1 MASLVRRSVV
11 LGRVRWHSSVLHHQ
25 PRRAAAVEDSIRSFM
40 GVTSAHAEPLTGTLL
55 VHYDTRITTVSEVE
69 AGVRQALLLA
79 PLAGEAWQARIAIR
93 EHQDSRAHV
102 HHDHHHGGAHDH
114 GHDGHQAGEHVRNLQ
129 LGGAALGSVLVGRL
143 VLGPIALATQPWLAA
158 IIATCTVVTGLPFL
172 RGAWRTLTHTRRLTT
187 DTLVS
192 AATMASIFLG
202 ETVTALTVIWLLNLG
217 EYLQSVVLGQT
228 RRAIRDLLDVD
239 MSDVWLV
246 VGDAEISTSLDRI
259 TPGDC
264 IVVHAGRRVP
274 VDGRVEG
281 GTATLNEAPITGE
294 SMPVM
299 RSTGDQVYAGTVLLA
314 GRIRIRV
321 ERIGTDTAVGRLIQ
335 RVEQAQA
342 SRAPIQTIGERFS
355 ARFVPASFVLSVL
368 VMLAT
373 GDIRRALT
381 MLLVACPC
389 ASGLATPTAVSAA
402 IGNGARRGIL
412 IKGGRPLEIAASID
426 AVVLD
431 KTGTLTSGMPTV
443 SRVLTAAEDRYASA
457 HVLSIAANAELHSE
471 HPLGL
476 AVVAHAR
483 DREIVIAPHDECRII
498 VGRGVHADWNGDR
511 ILVGSASLLDEFEVA
526 VPTDVE
532 QSFRR
537 HAADAETMMYVAH
550 NDDVIGLIGVR
561 DHVRPEAREALAEL
575 RTLGVRRI
583 RMLTGDGEEAAAAVA
598 RLVGID
604 EWRSRMLPDQK
615 YQEIQSLKAAGYT
628 VAMVGDGINDAP
640 ALALADVGIAMG
652 TAGSDVALEAADV
665 ALASGDLRRVG
676 TAICLSQQTINVIRQ
691 NYGAAIGVNAG
702 GVVLGAFGLFN
713 PLIAAVLHNL
723 STLLVVINS
732 ARLVPFDPDASQSH
746 RRPRP

>member
-1 MASLVRRSVV
+1 MASLVRRSIVP
-11 LGRVRWHSSVLHHQ
+11 GRVRWHSSALHHQ
-25 PRRAAAVEDSIRSFM
+25 PRRAAAVEDAAGGFI

-55 VHYDTRITTVSEVE
+55 VHYDTRITTMSEVE
-69 AGVRQALLLA
+69 AAVRQAILLA
-79 PLAGEAWQARIAIR
+79 PLTREAWQARLAMR
-93 EHQDSRAHV
+93 EHEDSCAHA

-114 GHDGHQAGEHVRNLQ
+114 GHDGQAGEHVRNLQ
-129 LGGAALGSVLVGRL
+129 LGGAALGSVLLGRL
-143 VLGPIALATQPWLAA
+143 AFGPIALATQPWLAA

-202 ETVTALTVIWLLNLG
+202 ETVTALTVIWLLNMG

-299 RSTGDQVYAGTVLLA
+299 RSTGNQVYAGTVLLA

-412 IKGGRPLEIAASID
+412 IKGGRPLEIAASVD

-483 DREIVIAPHDECRII
+483 NREIVIAPHDECRII

-526 VPTDVE
+526 IPTDVE

-575 RTLGVRRI
+575 RALGVRRI

-604 EWRSRMLPDQK
+604 EWQSRMLPDQK

-676 TAICLSQQTINVIRQ
+676 TAIHLSQQTINVIRQ

-702 GVVLGAFGLFN
+702 GVVLGAFGLLN
-713 PLIAAVLHNL
+713 PLMAAVLHNL

-732 ARLVPFDPDASQSH
+732 ARLVPFDPDASQSP